1 MAKASK
7 SPKGKALTKSAKP
20 DRKPTV
26 AKAVKAKVVSSA
38 KPAKVAG
45 PKAGA
50 KTKSA
55 RDATVREK
63 VAAAR
68 DAEVSLIAVQSGR
81 KALAKANKK
90 KAEQDSAQKIASIE
104 VTRSVTARLTVETKE
119 SSTKKTRSKSSDV
132 DLSEL
137 EKPGQLAQKW
147 SSLFKKSQD
156 LVAKPYNMK
165 QSYEAKTPI
174 MHKVLGWGYILTN
187 KNDRLE
193 VLFKDGIRFLIS
205 NYRS

>member
-7 SPKGKALTKSAKP
+7 SPKGKALAKSGKP
-20 DRKPTV
+20 EKKPIE
-26 AKAVKAKVVSSA
+26 AKAVKAKVASSA
-38 KPAKVAG
+38 KPAKAAE
-45 PKAGA
+45 PKALA
-50 KTKSA
+50 KSKKASA
-55 RDATVREK
+55 DKVREK
-63 VAAAR
+63 VPAA
-68 DAEVSLIAVQSGR
+68 VSADVNLIAVQSGR

-90 KAEQDSAQKIASIE
+90 KAEQESAPKIASIE
-104 VTRSVTARLTVETKE
+104 VTRTVTAKLTMETKQ
-119 SSTKKTRSKSSDV
+119 TPAKKTRSKSGDV
-132 DLSEL
+132 DLSDL

-174 MHKVLGWGYILTN
+174 MHKILGWGYILTN

>member
-7 SPKGKALTKSAKP
+7 SPKGKALAKSAKP

-38 KPAKVAG
+38 KPAKV
-45 PKAGA
+45 AGA

-132 DLSEL
+132 DLSDL